1 MRRLLRFSI
10 AVDRYKK
17 PAPQAGR
24 SLLRPLP
31 SRSRIYPTSAY
42 LSAELGQARVRVE
55 RATLFCNIKG
65 WVRGFESISA
75 AGNPLTPTLSPI
87 GERER
92 TEFAAHSWARA
103 MTVVGALAA
112 FVVGAAAPVSAQTA
126 SALPPGE
133 GRELVTTACT
143 QCHTLS
149 VITAGRDGPVG
160 WKKHVYNMVLRG
172 TQLTSRE
179 ADTVIQYLITNF
191 GPTAPATTA
200 SALPSGPGKEL
211 VETRCAVCHNLERVT
226 VVKRQK
232 RDWET
237 VVANMYERWGM
248 SAPDEVNAISAY
260 LIAQFGR
267 E

>member
-1 MRRLLRFSI
+1 
-10 AVDRYKK
+10 
-17 PAPQAGR
+17 
-24 SLLRPLP
+24 
-31 SRSRIYPTSAY
+31 
-42 LSAELGQARVRVE
+42 
-55 RATLFCNIKG
+55 
-65 WVRGFESISA
+65 
-75 AGNPLTPTLSPI
+75 
-87 GERER
+87 
-92 TEFAAHSWARA
+92 
-103 MTVVGALAA
+103 
-112 FVVGAAAPVSAQTA
+112 
-126 SALPPGE
+126 
-133 GRELVTTACT
+133 
-143 QCHTLS
+143 
-149 VITAGRDGPVG
+149 
-160 WKKHVYNMVLRG
+160 MVLRG
-172 TQLTSRE
+172 TQLTPRE

-267 E
+267 D